1 MQSAE
6 AINSADAWLSSRDY
20 GGYGFVTATA
30 TVNGV
35 TINATVIGTGGP
47 MAPIPID
54 ANGDYIADAWENTL
68 GVPLPLN
75 PSADG
80 EVNAYGAPAGDG
92 FSAFEEYRGFI
103 VINSGENSP
112 NCVIGAVCHIRT
124 NPVTQQDVFVVDTNS
139 LFTSFG
145 GILKAATPFAYHVLS
160 LELGNPK
167 AVTDASAGLN
177 FLRRDFTNISNADRP
192 VFALDILS
200 RAIDDPGTLGTSNGL
215 SNNGLPVLLDLSH
228 IHDAFVS
235 NTAIPENVI
244 TMQVLAHE
252 VGHKFGLIHY
262 TDRRPVEPTLTSTGI
277 TFTDLAANPGRLPA
291 NRYGPCYSS
300 AEQPC
305 YAGTAE
311 NDRFYVWH
319 DVARRADGT
328 PYRLG
333 AILQPQTGDL
343 AGLPPYIGDAN
354 SDAGILPVLADTP
367 TTAANIFMYTLYASS
382 DGSVKVRL
390 NQPLSFIDIW
400 VFLLEIMDQTPV
412 QIPILAPAGAW
423 HFDAV
428 RDLPKMCLRPSC
440 Q

>member
-1 MQSAE
+1 MYASA
-6 AINSADAWLSSRDY
+6 
-20 GGYGFVTATA
+20 V
-30 TVNGV
+30 
-35 TINATVIGTGGP
+35 VI
-47 MAPIPID
+47 
-54 ANGDYIADAWENTL
+54 Y
-68 GVPLPLN
+68 
-75 PSADG
+75 
-80 EVNAYGAPAGDG
+80 
-92 FSAFEEYRGFI
+92 
-103 VINSGENSP
+103 SP
-112 NCVIGAVCHIRT
+112 KVC
-124 NPVTQQDVFVVDTNS
+124 
-139 LFTSFG
+139 

-160 LELGNPK
+160 LELGNPIDK
-167 AVTDASAGLN
+167 TDATAGLN

-192 VFALDILS
+192 VFALDIVS
-200 RAIDDPGTLGTSNGL
+200 GVIDDPTTLGTSSRL
-215 SNNGLPVLLDLSH
+215 SNNGLPVILDLSH

-235 NTAIPENVI
+235 NTAIPENAI

-262 TDRRPVEPTLTSTGI
+262 SDRRPVEPSLTNTGI
-277 TFTDLAANPGRLPA
+277 TFTALAANPGRLPA
-291 NRYGPCYSS
+291 DRYGPCYSS

-343 AGLPPYIGDAN
+343 AGLPAYVGDAN
-354 SDAGILPVLADTP
+354 SDAGILPVLPDTP
-367 TTAANIFMYTLYASS
+367 TTARNLFMYTLDAT
-382 DGSVKVRL
+382 DGTVKVRL
-390 NQPLSFIDIW
+390 NQPLNFIEIW
-400 VFLLEIMDQTPV
+400 VFLLEIMDQTLV
-412 QIPILAPAGAW
+412 QIPTLAPAGAW